1 MLIECLETSQVL
13 IYTFRLLSKHSLH
26 LGSEI
31 RSLKKTSLKKVYRNT
46 LLRWLYGEDVLL
58 KRIKETSLESKH
70 ASSVCLQISLQNIWG
85 IFKRFK
91 GNLYPLLSLHT
102 LELKK
107 LHKLIFPF
115 LRKHL
120 VVPMKGSICKYQV
133 QTVCLILNLRPP
145 ERSFTKHCMHTKK
158 TNIAIIILRPF
169 I

>member
-85 IFKRFK
+85 IFKDSKEIYTHCFRFMHWNWK
-91 GNLYPLLSLHT
+91 SYTSWFFL
-102 LELKK
+102 
-107 LHKLIFPF
+107 F